1 VTRNSTPAP
10 WAMISTTLMNK
21 GAATVTRIRGC
32 RARRPG
38 PRAVRGVALIAVLW
52 IVALLTVIGAGFA
65 LDMRT
70 ETTLTQ
76 ELLAGAR
83 ARAAAEAGVYRG
95 IWEVLKPDR
104 RRRWRADGTER
115 RWSFRSY
122 RVNIA
127 LQDEGGRIDLNTAS
141 PELLG
146 ALLEANG
153 MEDERRAALVDAIQD
168 WRDADD
174 VRGTNGAEDPEYQ
187 AEGRAA
193 GAKDGL
199 FNTVAELQQVLGM
212 SRRLYERLAPALTVH
227 SHLPGVDAQLAPP
240 NVLRALL
247 TGEGRSEDALEQFL
261 EDKEREADV
270 PGGAEDSPRGAIPGL
285 SPRFLSTSNGEVYT
299 IQAMATVRR
308 SNVASAVAHVSA
320 TIRVTNQPRR
330 PYTVL
335 VWREGREL
343 F

>member
-1 VTRNSTPAP
+1 
-10 WAMISTTLMNK
+10 M
-21 GAATVTRIRGC
+21 
-32 RARRPG
+32 
-38 PRAVRGVALIAVLW
+38 ALIAVLW

-95 IWEVLKPDR
+95 IWELLKPDR

-122 RVNIA
+122 RVIIA
-127 LQDEGGRIDLNTAS
+127 LQNEGGRIDLNTAS
-141 PELLG
+141 PQLLG
-146 ALLEANG
+146 ALLTANG
-153 MEDERRAALVDAIQD
+153 VEDERRAALVDAIVD
-168 WRDADD
+168 WRDEDHA
-174 VRGTNGAEDPEYQ
+174 RGANGAEDPEYR
-187 AEGRAA
+187 AEGRTA
-193 GAKDGL
+193 GAKDGF

-227 SHLPGVDAQLAPP
+227 SHQSGVDAQLAPP
-240 NVLRALL
+240 SVRRALVTSDASL
-247 TGEGRSEDALEQFL
+247 DALEQFL
-261 EDKEREADV
+261 EDKKQ
-270 PGGAEDSPRGAIPGL
+270 EDPDLAGNTPALPANFPGL
-285 SPRFLSTSNGEVYT
+285 DTRFLSTSNGEIYT

-320 TIRVTNQPRR
+320 TIRVTNQPKR
-330 PYTVL
+330 PYTIL
-335 VWREGREL
+335 AWREGREL

>member
-1 VTRNSTPAP
+1 MSRGS
-10 WAMISTTLMNK
+10 
-21 GAATVTRIRGC
+21 ATVTRVPKC
-32 RARRPG
+32 RARRLG

-83 ARAAAEAGVYRG
+83 ARAAAEAGVFRG

-122 RVNIA
+122 RVIIA

-141 PELLG
+141 RELLG
-146 ALLEANG
+146 ALLTANG
-153 MEDERRAALVDAIQD
+153 VEDERRSALVDAILD

-174 VRGTNGAEDPEYQ
+174 ARGANGAEDPEYQ

-193 GAKDGL
+193 GAKDGF

-212 SRRLYERLAPALTVH
+212 SRRLYERLAPALTIH
-227 SHLPGVDAQLAPP
+227 SHQPGVNEKLAPP
-240 NVLRALL
+240 SVLRALL
-247 TGEGRSEDALEQFL
+247 AAGGGSEGALEDIL
-261 EDKEREADV
+261 ADRKDKDGNQSDL
-270 PGGAEDSPRGAIPGL
+270 PIPA
-285 SPRFLSTSNGEVYT
+285 PNPFPSTSDGEIYT
-299 IQAMATVRR
+299 IQTMATVRR

-320 TIRVTNQPRR
+320 TIRVTNQPKR

-335 VWREGREL
+335 AWREGREL

>member
-1 VTRNSTPAP
+1 
-10 WAMISTTLMNK
+10 
-21 GAATVTRIRGC
+21 
-32 RARRPG
+32 
-38 PRAVRGVALIAVLW
+38 VALIAVLW

-104 RRRWRADGTER
+104 RRRWRANGTKR

-122 RVNIA
+122 RVTIA
-127 LQDEGGRIDLNTAS
+127 LQDEGGRIDLNRGS
-141 PELLG
+141 RELLG
-146 ALLEANG
+146 ALLTANG
-153 MEDERRAALVDAIQD
+153 VEDERRAALVDAIED
-168 WRDADD
+168 WRDPDD
-174 VRGTNGAEDPEYQ
+174 ARRANGAEDPEYQ
-187 AEGRAA
+187 AEGRTA
-193 GAKDGL
+193 GAKDGP

-240 NVLRALL
+240 SVLRALV
-247 TGEGRSEDALEQFL
+247 TGDGSEDALEQFL
-261 EDKEREADV
+261 EDKKQKGPDL
-270 PGGAEDSPRGAIPGL
+270 PEDPLAPPANIPGL
-285 SPRFLSTSNGEVYT
+285 NTNLLSTSNGEIYT

-308 SNVASAVAHVSA
+308 SNIASAVAHVSA
-320 TIRVTNQPRR
+320 TIHVNLNQPKR

-335 VWREGREL
+335 AWREGREL

>member
-1 VTRNSTPAP
+1 MS
-10 WAMISTTLMNK
+10 K
-21 GAATVTRIRGC
+21 GSATATRISGC
-32 RARRPG
+32 RERRLG

-83 ARAAAEAGVYRG
+83 ARAAAEAGVFRG

-122 RVNIA
+122 RVIIA
-127 LQDEGGRIDLNTAS
+127 LQDEGGRIDLNS
-141 PELLG
+141 GSRELLG
-146 ALLEANG
+146 ALLTANG
-153 MEDERRAALVDAIQD
+153 VEDERRDALVDAIQD

-174 VRGTNGAEDPEYQ
+174 ARGVNGAEDPEYQ

-193 GAKDGL
+193 GAKDGP

-212 SRRLYERLAPALTVH
+212 SRRLYERLARALTIH
-227 SHLPGVDAQLAPP
+227 SRQPGVDAQLAPP
-240 NVLRALL
+240 SVLRALVP
-247 TGEGRSEDALEQFL
+247 GDGSEDALEQFL
-261 EDKEREADV
+261 EGKKQEGPELA
-270 PGGAEDSPRGAIPGL
+270 GGAPAPPANIRGL
-285 SPRFLSTSNGEVYT
+285 NTRFLSTSNGEIYT

-320 TIRVTNQPRR
+320 TIRVTNQPKR

-335 VWREGREL
+335 AWREGREL

>member
-1 VTRNSTPAP
+1 MSRGS
-10 WAMISTTLMNK
+10 
-21 GAATVTRIRGC
+21 ATVTRIPKC
-32 RARRPG
+32 RAPRIG

-83 ARAAAEAGVYRG
+83 ARAAAEAGVFRG

-122 RVNIA
+122 RVIIA
-127 LQDEGGRIDLNTAS
+127 LQDEGGRIDLNS
-141 PELLG
+141 GSRELLG
-146 ALLEANG
+146 ALLTANG
-153 MEDERRAALVDAIQD
+153 VEDERRGALVDAIQD

-174 VRGTNGAEDPEYQ
+174 APGVNGAEDPEYQ

-193 GAKDGL
+193 GAKDAP

-212 SRRLYERLAPALTVH
+212 SRRLYERLAPALTIH
-227 SHLPGVDAQLAPP
+227 SHQPGVDAQLAPP
-240 NVLRALL
+240 SVLRALL
-247 TGEGRSEDALEQFL
+247 TGEGGSEDALETIL
-261 EDKEREADV
+261 ADKEREATEAA
-270 PGGAEDSPRGAIPGL
+270 GAGEPRPTVIPGL
-285 SPRFLSTSNGEVYT
+285 NPRFLSTSNGEIYT

-320 TIRVTNQPRR
+320 TIRVTNQPKR

-335 VWREGREL
+335 AWREGREL

>member
-1 VTRNSTPAP
+1 
-10 WAMISTTLMNK
+10 MISATQVNSRPSAAPVRSAPRTLP
-21 GAATVTRIRGC
+21 
-32 RARRPG
+32 RPG
-38 PRAVRGVALIAVLW
+38 PGASRGVALIAVLW
-52 IVALLTVIGAGFA
+52 IVALLTVIGTGFA

-83 ARAAAEAGVYRG
+83 ARAAAEAGVFRG

-104 RRRWRADGTER
+104 RRRWRADGTQR
-115 RWSFRSY
+115 PWSFRSY
-122 RVNIA
+122 RVIIA
-127 LQDEGGRIDLNTAS
+127 LQDEGGRIDLNS
-141 PELLG
+141 GSRELLG
-146 ALLEANG
+146 ALLTANG
-153 MEDERRAALVDAIQD
+153 VEDERRAALVDAIQD

-174 VRGTNGAEDPEYQ
+174 ARSAKGAEDPEYQ

-193 GAKDGL
+193 GAKDAP

-240 NVLRALL
+240 SVLRALL
-247 TGEGRSEDALEQFL
+247 TGEGGSEDVLDKFL
-261 EDKEREADV
+261 ADKEREATE
-270 PGGAEDSPRGAIPGL
+270 PTGAGEPRPTVIPGL
-285 SPRFLSTSNGEVYT
+285 NPRFLSTSNGEIYT

-320 TIRVTNQPRR
+320 TIRVTNQPKR

-335 VWREGREL
+335 AWREGREL